1 VWTVEELADDR
12 LVVSI
17 MSASALIGS
26 IHNFSFLVFQTFY
39 CAAHSD
45 ADSL

>member
-26 IHNFSFLVFQTFY
+26 INHFSFFSF
-39 CAAHSD
+39 SD
-45 ADSL
+45 FLLRCSF